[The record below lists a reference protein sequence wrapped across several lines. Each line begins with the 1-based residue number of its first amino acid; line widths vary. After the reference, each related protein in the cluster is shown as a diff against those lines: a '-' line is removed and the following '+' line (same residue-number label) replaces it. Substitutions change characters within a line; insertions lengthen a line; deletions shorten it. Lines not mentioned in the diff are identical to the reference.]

1 MEHPVIRGMMH
12 MFAVQGP
19 IVGVVGMRVV
29 IVYRDMMG
37 YIIMD
42 IIIHIITHVTTTI
55 MSHRIMHHHPTM
67 ITITTITILTLVQST
82 LMSVELVY

>member
-42 IIIHIITHVTTTI
+42 IIIHTITRATTI
-55 MSHRIMHHHPTM
+55 IM
-67 ITITTITILTLVQST
+67 
-82 LMSVELVY
+82 